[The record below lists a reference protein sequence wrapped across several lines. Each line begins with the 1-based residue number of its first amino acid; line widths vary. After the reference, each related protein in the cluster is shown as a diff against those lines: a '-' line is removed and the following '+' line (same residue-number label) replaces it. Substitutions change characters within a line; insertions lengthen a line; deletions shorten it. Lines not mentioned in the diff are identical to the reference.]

1 MAMYYGWTDMTKGVL
16 HFFDMLF
23 RKVYILIHP
32 DSWDD
37 SI

>member
-1 MAMYYGWTDMTKGVL
+1 VAMYYGWTDMTKGVL
-16 HFFDMLF
+16 HSNMLF
-23 RKVYILIHP
+23 RKVYIPIHL